1 MLRRLP
7 VESTQPVF
15 ALALIR
21 LGTSVGLLL
30 LTIVLGFPFEG
41 RLATVLLVAAVPWSL
56 FQVWLARRSP
66 ELALSWLVPVGDI
79 AVLLAIELA
88 VPEAYGVVRFVALF
102 FIAVHAHFQGERRGF
117 PIAVGAVAALVVASS
132 LRGGDRAVSGDLLV
146 FYEFAFA
153 AAALGSSLLVGR
165 LRTTESASRLRARSL
180 TRRTLEAERE
190 VRRRVAESIHDG
202 PIQDLIGLDMLL
214 SAARAASE
222 RGDPGQVDELMGEA
236 HELASRNVQALRDEI
251 VDLGP
256 YAFEEL
262 GYDTA
267 VTNCAPTWQ
276 RRYGLEVLLQLERLE
291 MPAEMAADLFAI
303 TQEAVT
309 NAGRHA
315 GAKTASISLRSLNG
329 DVELRVMDDGRGF
342 GDVDPLA
349 PGEPGHL
356 GLASM
361 RERAELLD
369 GELTIESSDRG
380 TKVVVLVPL
389 TRRGLLGRRARA
401 LR

>member
-7 VESTQPVF
+7 VESAQPVVT
-15 ALALIR
+15 LAVIR
-21 LGTSVGLLL
+21 LLTSVGLLL
-30 LTIVLGFPFEG
+30 LTVILGFPFEG
-41 RLATVLLVAAVPWSL
+41 RLAIVLAVGAVPWSAGQL
-56 FQVWLARRSP
+56 WLARRSP
-66 ELALSWLVPVGDI
+66 ELALSWLVPVGDV

-88 VPEAYGVVRFVALF
+88 VPEAYGVVRFAALF
-102 FIAVHAHFQGERRGF
+102 FIAVHAHFQGERRGL
-117 PIAVGAVAALVVASS
+117 PIAIGAVAALVLASA
-132 LRGGDRAVSGDLLV
+132 LRGGDRVVSGDLLV

-153 AAALGSSLLVGR
+153 AAAIGSSLLVGR

-214 SAARAASE
+214 SAARAASDK
-222 RGDPGQVDELMGEA
+222 GDAGQVDELMGEA
-236 HELASRNVQALRDEI
+236 HDLASRNVQALRDEI

-276 RRYGLEVLLQLERLE
+276 RRYGVEMLLQLERID
-291 MPAEMAADLFAI
+291 MPSEIAADLFAI

-315 GAKTASISLRSLNG
+315 NADTISITLRSLNG
-329 DVELRVMDDGRGF
+329 DVELRVMDDGQGF
-342 GDVDPLA
+342 GDVDPLG

-369 GELTIESSDRG
+369 GELTIEPSERG
-380 TKVVVLVPL
+380 TKVVVLAPL

>member
-7 VESTQPVF
+7 LESAQPAVP
-15 ALALIR
+15 LAVIR
-21 LGTSVGLLL
+21 LATSIGLLV
-30 LTIVLGFPFEG
+30 LTVALGLPFQG
-41 RLATVLLVAAVPWSL
+41 RLAFTLAVVAVPWSA
-56 FQVWLARRSP
+56 FMFWLARRSP
-66 ELALSWLVPVGDI
+66 GAALSWLVPAGDI
-79 AVLLAIELA
+79 VVLLAIELV
-88 VPEAYGVVRFVALF
+88 VPQAYGAVRFAALF
-102 FIAVHAHFQGERRGF
+102 FIAVHAHFQGERRGLAL
-117 PIAVGAVAALVVASS
+117 AVGAVAALVVATAVRGDQDVV
-132 LRGGDRAVSGDLLV
+132 RGGLLA

-153 AAALGSSLLVGR
+153 VAAVGSSLLVGR

-214 SAARAASE
+214 SAARKAAE
-222 RGDPGQVDELMGEA
+222 NGDPGQVDELMSEA

-262 GYDTA
+262 GFETA
-267 VTNCAPTWQ
+267 VTNCAPTWK
-276 RRYGLEVLLQLERLE
+276 RRYGVELLLQLERIDL
-291 MPAEMAADLFAI
+291 PSEMAADLFSI
-303 TQEAVT
+303 TQEAVS
-309 NAGRHA
+309 NAGRHS
-315 GAKTASISLRSLNG
+315 GGETVSITLRSLNG
-329 DVELRVMDDGRGF
+329 DVELRVMDDGSGF
-342 GDVDPLA
+342 GDTDPL
-349 PGEPGHL
+349 GQSEPGHL

-369 GELTIESSDRG
+369 GELTIDSSERG
-380 TKVVVLVPL
+380 TKLVVRAPL
-389 TRRGLLGRRARA
+389 GRRRLLGRSRA